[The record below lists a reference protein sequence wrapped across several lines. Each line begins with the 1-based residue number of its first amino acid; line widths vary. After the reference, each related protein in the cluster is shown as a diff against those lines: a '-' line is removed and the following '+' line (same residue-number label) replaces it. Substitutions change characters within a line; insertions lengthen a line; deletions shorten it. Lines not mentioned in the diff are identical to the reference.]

1 MKFVFACLLL
11 LTTIP
16 GFAQTNPCDSIVWK
30 ANRPL
35 TWNDYKAKPDSNS
48 IAAAYTNSGF
58 VRTWSARNYKLYTVM
73 VTNFNPCLSWRKGE
87 ASARLLAHEQLHFD
101 ITECYKRVYYRRVS
115 TATYT
120 PATLPDLMS
129 SIYQSTLA
137 DLQVM
142 QREYD
147 LQTKHSLDEE
157 QQAAWKQ
164 KIVRLL
170 RSLKPWDRYQLIV
183 ELPRK

>member
-1 MKFVFACLLL
+1 MKFVLACLLL
-11 LTTIP
+11 LTIIP

-35 TWNDYKAKPDSNS
+35 KWNDYKAKPDTNS

-58 VRTWSARNYKLYTVM
+58 VRTWSARDYKLYTVM

-101 ITECYKRVYYRRVS
+101 ITECFKRVYYQRVS

-120 PATLPDLMS
+120 PGYIARSNDQHLPKHACRFAGDATRVRF
-129 SIYQSTLA
+129 A
-137 DLQVM
+137 N
-142 QREYD
+142 
-147 LQTKHSLDEE
+147 QT
-157 QQAAWKQ
+157 Q
-164 KIVRLL
+164 
-170 RSLKPWDRYQLIV
+170 
-183 ELPRK
+183 PR